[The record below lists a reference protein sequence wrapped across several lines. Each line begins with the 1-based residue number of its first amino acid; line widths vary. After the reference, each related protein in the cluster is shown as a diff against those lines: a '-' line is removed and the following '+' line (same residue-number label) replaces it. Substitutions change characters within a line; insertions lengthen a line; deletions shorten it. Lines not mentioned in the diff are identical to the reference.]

1 MTYLPETNPDYPA
14 VKEGYLK
21 MMDGLLRTQRKNGLW
36 GQLVDDLESWD
47 ETSGSAMFTF
57 GFVTGVRCENN
68 MKKGITIMS
77 ALEETSKRLTRSG
90 AQALTL
96 GILTLLFGVTTGVLN
111 IVNGGK
117 LLAQRRKLR

>member
-1 MTYLPETNPDYPA
+1 
-14 VKEGYLK
+14 
-21 MMDGLLRTQRKNGLW
+21 
-36 GQLVDDLESWD
+36 
-47 ETSGSAMFTF
+47 
-57 GFVTGVRCENN
+57 VTGVRCENKR
-68 MKKGITIMS
+68 KKGITIMS
-77 ALEETSKRLTRSG
+77 ALEDTNKRLTRSG

>member
-1 MTYLPETNPDYPA
+1 
-14 VKEGYLK
+14 
-21 MMDGLLRTQRKNGLW
+21 
-36 GQLVDDLESWD
+36 
-47 ETSGSAMFTF
+47 
-57 GFVTGVRCENN
+57 
-68 MKKGITIMS
+68 MS
-77 ALEETSKRLTRSG
+77 ALEDTNKRLTRSG

>member
-1 MTYLPETNPDYPA
+1 
-14 VKEGYLK
+14 
-21 MMDGLLRTQRKNGLW
+21 
-36 GQLVDDLESWD
+36 
-47 ETSGSAMFTF
+47 
-57 GFVTGVRCENN
+57 
-68 MKKGITIMS
+68 MS
-77 ALEETSKRLTRSG
+77 ALEDTNRRLARSG

>member
-1 MTYLPETNPDYPA
+1 ME
-14 VKEGYLK
+14 
-21 MMDGLLRTQRKNGLW
+21 
-36 GQLVDDLESWD
+36 
-47 ETSGSAMFTF
+47 
-57 GFVTGVRCENN
+57 
-68 MKKGITIMS
+68 KGITIMS
-77 ALEETSKRLTRSG
+77 ALEDTNRRLARSG